1 MVMCGACTQSTQ
13 THSTRTT
20 RAHCESHVA
29 TAFAG
34 RHFESEREEKIKE
47 KLYLLHAATGHG
59 STRHLVRA
67 LEQRGASEEVIQLAK
82 DFKCSICQE
91 SQRLNHR
98 HLASLEP
105 LPPKLAT
112 ISADGGK
119 WTNPHSLEECEFVL
133 ASDEGS
139 RFRVA
144 RLTKHGK
151 HQTMSAAIFL
161 NFMREAWIQYFG
173 APHTLRVD
181 PGDAFRSH
189 ELERFCDDHGI
200 FLDVIA
206 GEAHWQLRT
215 YEQAIKGVKEVMTK
229 LSQSNPDLTAEACLS
244 EAVRV
249 FNHRE
254 IIRGFS
260 PVQHLLGKAPDATGR
275 FVNCLNGEPP
285 QELLNNPSEEMETS
299 INLMKEAEQALSEW
313 QADQRIGRALN
324 SRSQPQSDHRPGD
337 LVYFWRKQ
345 VKNKEVGKNG
355 TFLAPARV
363 LRTETKRD
371 AQGNLE
377 KGWSIWCVRGR
388 RLLKCCVEQLRPAT
402 FREELVEHLR
412 DQPEP
417 EAPWTFPRIVNEL
430 GGNEYEDMLQT

>member
-1 MVMCGACTQSTQ
+1 MLQP
-13 THSTRTT
+13 HSP
-20 RAHCESHVA
+20 V
-29 TAFAG
+29 G
-34 RHFESEREEKIKE
+34 IFESEREEKIKE

-260 PVQHLLGKAPDATGR
+260 PVQHLLGKAPDATGP
-275 FVNCLNGEPP
+275 VC
-285 QELLNNPSEEMETS
+285 ELLERGTTS
-299 INLMKEAEQALSEW
+299 
-313 QADQRIGRALN
+313 
-324 SRSQPQSDHRPGD
+324 
-337 LVYFWRKQ
+337 
-345 VKNKEVGKNG
+345 
-355 TFLAPARV
+355 
-363 LRTETKRD
+363 RT
-371 AQGNLE
+371 
-377 KGWSIWCVRGR
+377 
-388 RLLKCCVEQLRPAT
+388 VEQS
-402 FREELVEHLR
+402 
-412 DQPEP
+412 Q
-417 EAPWTFPRIVNEL
+417 
-430 GGNEYEDMLQT
+430 